1 VLLILIIIAKAVE
14 TWVNKELNRDQNTF
28 KEEYSVYVEY
38 LTGNALSRKQG
49 VLTTHKI
56 EEYKSIK
63 GLINYSPQNKIYLP
77 PSAVKMKDSRMKGGG
92 LVR

>member
-1 VLLILIIIAKAVE
+1 MG
-14 TWVNKELNRDQNTF
+14 WVNKELNRDQNTV
-28 KEEYSVYVEY
+28 EEDHSVYVTEY
-38 LTGNALSRKQG
+38 LTGNALSRRQG
-49 VLTTHKI
+49 ILTTHKI